1 MGTVENLASVD
12 SRFPIGIRY
21 AGAVADETAFLN
33 VQPINVQGRE
43 RMMRCQRNDL
53 LPKAEEDGIG
63 INQKCLSAI
72 ANKVFKCDVKLTLAA
87 GITYND
93 LKAERIRRAMHIR
106 YNHLNVPIG
115 RIGEEPDGSCSKYE
129 FVQHLESFGSH
140 LRLDNTDAGDIATLL
155 KLLTK
160 PSFIGSEPR

>member
-1 MGTVENLASVD
+1 MGAFENLTSVD
-12 SRFPIGIRY
+12 SRFTIGIRY
-21 AGAVADETAFLN
+21 ARAVAHQTTLN

-43 RMMRCQRNDL
+43 GMARRQRNDL
-53 LPKAEEDGIG
+53 LPKAEKDCIG

-72 ANKVFKCDVKLTLAA
+72 PNKGFKCDVKLTLAA

-93 LKAERIRRAMHIR
+93 LKAERIRRDMHIR